1 MTVAADAASGQP
13 WWLVAAGI
21 VGTVLV
27 AYVAARGPVWVEKIK
42 ARRNSLTLAPTPA
55 EKVASAEDVLRDWL
69 KATIR
74 ERDKALKE
82 VDRLE
87 RRISA
92 LERELLRLGWDGR
105 VLHE

>member
-1 MTVAADAASGQP
+1 VILAADAAPQQP

-21 VGTVLV
+21 VGTVVV
-27 AYVAARGPVWVEKIK
+27 AYVAARGPVWVEKVK
-42 ARRNSLTLAPTPA
+42 ARHHQSVKQTPA
-55 EKVASAEDVLRDWL
+55 QKIASAEDVLRDWL

-87 RRISA
+87 KRITT
-92 LERELLRLGWDGR
+92 LERELHRLGWDGR
-105 VLHE
+105 TA